1 MDIFKIIAVGLI
13 TTVCVVILKQVKPE
27 LCIFVGIAGSLV
39 IIFLILQ
46 SLNVVLI
53 DYKSLLEKTGMK
65 TGLLLCV
72 LKVIGVGYLVEF
84 ASGICVEAGVK
95 VVADKILF
103 AGKILILIMCLPV
116 FENLIEIIIELVP

>member
-46 SLNVVLI
+46 
-53 DYKSLLEKTGMK
+53 
-65 TGLLLCV
+65 
-72 LKVIGVGYLVEF
+72 
-84 ASGICVEAGVK
+84 
-95 VVADKILF
+95 
-103 AGKILILIMCLPV
+103 
-116 FENLIEIIIELVP
+116 

>member
-46 SLNVVLI
+46 SLNVV
-53 DYKSLLEKTGMK
+53 KSLLEKTGMK